1 MMKNKMINVKGVN
14 VLIIDKV
21 TNYNNP
27 IEFGV
32 HIDSVF
38 FPPTGYEK
46 PAKISNFELYTVEQT
61 NLTSFSSRILYIIIN
76 RFISYSKIIL
86 R

>member
-46 PAKISNFELYTVEQT
+46 PAK
-61 NLTSFSSRILYIIIN
+61 
-76 RFISYSKIIL
+76 
-86 R
+86 